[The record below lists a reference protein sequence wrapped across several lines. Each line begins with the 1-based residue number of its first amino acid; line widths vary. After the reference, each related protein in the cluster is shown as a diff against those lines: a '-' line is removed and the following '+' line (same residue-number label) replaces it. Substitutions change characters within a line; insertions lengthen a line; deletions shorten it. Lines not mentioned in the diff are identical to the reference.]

1 MNTIN
6 EPAAQ
11 QSQFI
16 PSEFSEIADLETLK
30 VIADPLRLRIRELMS
45 EPCTVKQ
52 IAAELGMPAT
62 KLYYHVNLLEKH
74 GLIVMVDTRIVSGI
88 IEKQYQ
94 AAARELRVSGN
105 LLSSSSE
112 ATDAG
117 LDFALN
123 TLVEDVK
130 NDLRESLRAGCIDL
144 DEKEGEHHGLA
155 LASHGLFL
163 TEAQAADFYR
173 RLREIM
179 NDFMELSRRQRQER
193 NAAAERY
200 RALLVTFPSTRR
212 DRPSDK

>member
-1 MNTIN
+1 MNTID
-6 EPAAQ
+6 ETAAQ

-16 PSEFSEIADLETLK
+16 PSDFSEITDLETLK

-52 IAAELGMPAT
+52 IAAALGMPAT

-105 LLSSSSE
+105 LLSSSRE

-179 NDFMELSRRQRQER
+179 DEQVDLSRRQRQER

-200 RALLVTFPSTRR
+200 RALLVIFPSARR
-212 DRPSDK
+212 DRPGDK